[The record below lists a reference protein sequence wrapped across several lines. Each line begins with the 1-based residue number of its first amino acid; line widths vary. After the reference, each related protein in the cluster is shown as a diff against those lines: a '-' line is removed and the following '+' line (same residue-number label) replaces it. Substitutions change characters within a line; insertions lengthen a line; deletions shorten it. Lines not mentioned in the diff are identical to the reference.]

1 MLPRLAASLSRLTLP
16 RHQLRAPPASTTRL
30 SATATA
36 AMAMA
41 KVDTSSQLSKLRSL
55 MEERKVHVYIIPSED
70 SHSSEYI
77 ADCDARREFMS
88 GFTGSAGCAVVTLQ
102 AAALATDGRYFN
114 QASKQLDDNWTL
126 LKQGLQDVPTWQEWA
141 AEQSAGG
148 KTVAVDPTLLAGP
161 AAKKLAEQIRKA
173 GGSDL
178 LPLDDNLVDAVWA
191 DRRPSRPRQAV
202 IVLPDDVAGKSV
214 QSKIA
219 DLRQELAK
227 KNCPGF
233 FVSMLDEVAWLFN
246 LRGSDIPYN
255 PVFFSYATVTPQ
267 SATLYIDESKL
278 SEACTAHLASNSV
291 QVKPY
296 DAFLS
301 EARSLHAEI
310 AEKNKASGA
319 TTPGAF
325 LISNKGSWA
334 LQRALGGEGSVEEI
348 RSPVGDA
355 KAIKNETEMAGMRA
369 CHVRDGTAL
378 IEFFAWLEDQL
389 VAKKATLDEVQA
401 ADKLEELRS
410 KKQHFVGL
418 SFPTISSTGPNAA
431 VIHYGP
437 EKGSCATIDPA
448 SVYLCDSGAQ
458 FLDGTTDTTRTLH
471 FGKPTDAEKK
481 AYTLVLKGV
490 IGLDT
495 AVFPKGTT
503 GFALDCLARQHLWKT
518 GLDYRHGTGHGVGS
532 YLNVHEGPIGIGTRV
547 QYTEVPLAPGNV
559 LSNEPGY
566 YEDGSFGIRI
576 ENIMMVRE
584 VETEHCFGDKPFL
597 GFEHVTM
604 VPYCQNLMDTS
615 LLTAE
620 EKEWVNAYNADILD
634 RTRGFFEND
643 PLTMAWLIR
652 ETQPIA

>member
-1 MLPRLAASLSRLTLP
+1 
-16 RHQLRAPPASTTRL
+16 
-30 SATATA
+30 
-36 AMAMA
+36 MA
-41 KVDTSSQLSKLRSL
+41 KVDTSSRLSKLRAL
-55 MEERKVHVYIIPSED
+55 MEERSVHVYIVPSED

-77 ADCDARREFMS
+77 ADCDARREFIS

-141 AEQSAGG
+141 AEQSTGG

-178 LPLDDNLVDAVWA
+178 VALDDNLVDLAWS
-191 DRRPSRPRQAV
+191 DGRPSRPRLAV
-202 IVLPDDVAGKSV
+202 TVLTDDVAGKSV
-214 QSKIA
+214 QGKIA

-255 PVFFSYATVTPQ
+255 PVFFSYATVTPHA
-267 SATLYIDESKL
+267 ATLYIDESKL
-278 SEACTAHLASNSV
+278 DEGCKAHLAANDV
-291 QVKPY
+291 NIRPY
-296 DAFLS
+296 DAFFPD
-301 EARSLHAEI
+301 ARDLHAEI
-310 AEKNKASGA
+310 SEKNNAASA
-319 TTPGAF
+319 AAPQMF
-325 LISNKGSWA
+325 LMSNKGSWA

-348 RSPVGDA
+348 RSPIGDS
-355 KAIKNETEMAGMRA
+355 KAIKNETEMGGMRA
-369 CHVRDGTAL
+369 CHVRDGAAL
-378 IEFFAWLEDQL
+378 IEYFAWLEDQL
-389 VAKKATLDEVQA
+389 VNKKATLDEVEA

-410 KKQHFVGL
+410 KKGHFVGL

-431 VIHYGP
+431 IIHYGP
-437 EKGSCATIDPA
+437 EKGSCATIDPG

-471 FGKPTDAEKK
+471 FGKPTEAERK

-503 GFALDCLARQHLWKT
+503 GFALDCLARQHLWKN

-566 YEDGSFGIRI
+566 YEDGKFGIRI
-576 ENIMMVRE
+576 ENIMMVKE
-584 VETEHCFGDKPFL
+584 VKTEQCFGDKPYL

-604 VPYCQNLMDTS
+604 VPYCRNLMDTS
-615 LLTAE
+615 LLTSD
-620 EKEWVNAYNADILD
+620 EKDWVNAYNAEILAK
-634 RTRGFFEND
+634 TKAFFESD
-643 PLTMAWLIR
+643 PLTMAWLTR
-652 ETQPIA
+652 ETQPLE